1 MPGLGLQLRSGA
13 TPTPTNPSPCSFHSP
28 VLHSRTMLWFPRAN
42 RRTSRKTDPE
52 CIGGCAG
59 EHGLTGPPNPGRGKG
74 DRFHVHHTPP
84 DSASSPA
91 FQRRNQGVFLF
102 IKQSETK
109 TTFIPNKTIS
119 NSQTKRGG
127 LMGLKC
133 SVMWVCYTETNKSLI
148 SKLIS
153 AAAVN
158 RVCISFPVLVT
169 RGR

>member
-1 MPGLGLQLRSGA
+1 M
-13 TPTPTNPSPCSFHSP
+13 
-28 VLHSRTMLWFPRAN
+28 
-42 RRTSRKTDPE
+42 
-52 CIGGCAG
+52 
-59 EHGLTGPPNPGRGKG
+59 
-74 DRFHVHHTPP
+74 
-84 DSASSPA
+84 
-91 FQRRNQGVFLF
+91 FLF